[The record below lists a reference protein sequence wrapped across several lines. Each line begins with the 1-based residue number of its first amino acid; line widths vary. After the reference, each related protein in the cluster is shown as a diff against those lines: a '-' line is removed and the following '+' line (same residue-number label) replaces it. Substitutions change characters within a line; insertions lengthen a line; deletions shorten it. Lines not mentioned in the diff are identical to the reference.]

1 MGWYTGITLGPIYDT
16 LQLTSSPAGLWGA
29 SSLFS
34 WIAERMLCSL
44 MNQELDAKDFISP
57 CFQWDTSNQKTVL
70 DGCDEMRRLGVG
82 MFHDRI
88 ILTGRELEKCR
99 IAFDQTLDE
108 LAQKIREA
116 ISASERS
123 EAEPSVGQ
131 IRSWLSAYLRIH
143 AIEAY
148 VPEDQAPILY
158 MGERLAA
165 IELEPNFVVSEKTN
179 PLLLLFEN
187 ARSYQAGG
195 GDRLSEQVRRRM
207 ASNEKIKNSFLV
219 SDKGRWMLSYG
230 DNQIRDIQHIACSR
244 KEDQQWKTSSYYVV
258 LQSDGDGMG
267 AVLKTLKNKEEIQA
281 YSSKCL
287 RFCAEASRLMYSY
300 GAMPIYAGGDDL
312 MSILPLT
319 GNNPRFTE
327 GNPERETISIFGM
340 VNILLETFNSIF
352 SEERRMHRGDYGQ
365 PIPTVSFGLSV
376 QYVKSPLYEAVNH
389 SRDMLWKAKSGAKN
403 TLCMRLEKHSG
414 SPIEL
419 EIGNLDGI
427 IDGVKL
433 PKPLISYFD
442 DMIMDTRAAVLTARK
457 KGEQADFLS
466 GAGYQCEKH
475 RKLFEYAIRQIAES
489 DNMAMFHNLF
499 ENLFDN
505 AAQKRFADYISQIEE
520 IAVRIIRETRIF
532 QSDHSETYCSEMA
545 NTVFDVIRVLRFTLE
560 KGGES
565 K

>member
-1 MGWYTGITLGPIYDT
+1 
-16 LQLTSSPAGLWGA
+16 
-29 SSLFS
+29 
-34 WIAERMLCSL
+34 
-44 MNQELDAKDFISP
+44 
-57 CFQWDTSNQKTVL
+57 
-70 DGCDEMRRLGVG
+70 
-82 MFHDRI
+82 
-88 ILTGRELEKCR
+88 
-99 IAFDQTLDE
+99 
-108 LAQKIREA
+108 
-116 ISASERS
+116 
-123 EAEPSVGQ
+123 
-131 IRSWLSAYLRIH
+131 
-143 AIEAY
+143 
-148 VPEDQAPILY
+148 
-158 MGERLAA
+158 
-165 IELEPNFVVSEKTN
+165 
-179 PLLLLFEN
+179 
-187 ARSYQAGG
+187 
-195 GDRLSEQVRRRM
+195 
-207 ASNEKIKNSFLV
+207 
-219 SDKGRWMLSYG
+219 
-230 DNQIRDIQHIACSR
+230 
-244 KEDQQWKTSSYYVV
+244 
-258 LQSDGDGMG
+258 
-267 AVLKTLKNKEEIQA
+267 
-281 YSSKCL
+281 
-287 RFCAEASRLMYSY
+287 MYSY

-545 NTVFDVIRVLRFTLE
+545 NAVFDVIRVLRFTLE